1 MPGNIFKLFKE
12 ESPVAMPFHWVVIQK
27 DLSDSQHD
35 PGTVLGIMGSGGK
48 HEGRRALTG
57 HS

>member
-48 HEGRRALTG
+48 HEGR
-57 HS
+57 